1 MVIHL
6 DSLVYST
13 ETDSQ
18 NKLIPISYSK
28 RVNAPERGIV
38 FTAQAIKKEKKDDLI
53 VDRFENYTGYV
64 KKNFDTDISC
74 VLGGLYRF
82 KIVAGPYTREHHNFF
97 YAIPLRTLKID
108 EAKKL
113 NTIDPQTFIFLERL
127 GEFLM
132 GLGWNRKQKRHYRL
146 SEEQDW
152 KWFLKQFEVPVG

>member
-1 MVIHL
+1 MVIQL

-13 ETDSQ
+13 EKDLQ

-28 RVNAPERGIV
+28 RANAPEQGIV

-53 VDRFENYTGYV
+53 VDRFENYCGYV
-64 KKNFDTDISC
+64 KKNLDTNISC
-74 VLGGLYRF
+74 ISGGYYRF
-82 KIVAGPYTREHHNFF
+82 KIVAGPYTRENHNFF
-97 YAIPLRTLKID
+97 YAVPLRTLKID

-132 GLGWNRKQKRHYRL
+132 RLGWNKQQKRHYRL
-146 SEEQDW
+146 AKEQDW
-152 KWFLKQFEVPVG
+152 KWFLETFEVS